1 MTDGYSETSVSFR
14 RLRTSRR
21 IHAGPVWA
29 KYGRVQFQAL
39 TAPLVPPL
47 PIAFDGERVG
57 VRGSHVLSRN
67 LGDVPR
73 DEGKQ
78 RGKNTSQVF
87 VNRAVIGTKNAKTL
101 CMQIV

>member
-1 MTDGYSETSVSFR
+1 MRG
-14 RLRTSRR
+14 RL
-21 IHAGPVWA
+21 
-29 KYGRVQFQAL
+29 QAL
-39 TAPLVPPL
+39 TAPLAPPL
-47 PIAFDGERVG
+47 PTAFDGERVG
-57 VRGSHVLSRN
+57 VRGSHSLSRN

-101 CMQIV
+101 CVQIV